1 MEQTK
6 VPIPTNVLKGLEAVR
21 LSGLT
26 NMFDVPM
33 VIHLS
38 CELGH
43 PSVALWVAENK
54 SNYGDGILRG
64 FRVEG
69 GETECAD

>member
-6 VPIPTNVLKGLEAVR
+6 VPIPANVLSGLEAVR

-26 NMFDVPM
+26 NMFDVPV

-38 CELGH
+38 CELGY
-43 PSVALWVAENK
+43 PSAALWVAENK
-54 SNYGDGILRG
+54 SSYADGLLRG
-64 FRVEG
+64 FRIDG
-69 GETECAD
+69 GESGCAD

>member
-6 VPIPTNVLKGLEAVR
+6 VLIPADVLEGLEGVR

-43 PSVALWVAENK
+43 PSAALWVAENK
-54 SNYGDGILRG
+54 SNYVNGILRG
-64 FRVEG
+64 FCVER
-69 GETECAD
+69 GEMECVD